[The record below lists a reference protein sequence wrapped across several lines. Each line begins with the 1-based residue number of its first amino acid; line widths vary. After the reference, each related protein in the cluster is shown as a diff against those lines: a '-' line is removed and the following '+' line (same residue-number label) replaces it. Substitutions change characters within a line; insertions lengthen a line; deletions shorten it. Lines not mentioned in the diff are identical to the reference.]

1 MKITIGTQNKSKIE
15 ALKETIED
23 YDFLK
28 DAEIISK
35 KADSG
40 VNDQPKN
47 FNEIITGAKNR
58 AKAVFES
65 NLSFGIESGIT
76 PVPHTESGHLEF
88 TCCVIYDGKNF
99 HIGMSSGFDMPPK
112 LMQLLHQGKDLSQAS
127 FESGLT
133 EKQNLGAEEGIVG
146 VLTKGIVPRK
156 EYTKH
161 AIKMAMIHL
170 QNKEHY

>member
-1 MKITIGTQNKSKIE
+1 MKITIGTQNKVKIQ
-15 ALKETIED
+15 ALKESIKT

-28 DAEIISK
+28 NAEIVSK
-35 KADSG
+35 NVDSG
-40 VNDQPKN
+40 VTEQPKN

-58 AKAVFES
+58 AKTAFES
-65 NLSFGIESGIT
+65 HLSFGIESGIT
-76 PVPHTESGHLEF
+76 PIPHTKSGHLEF
-88 TCCVIYDGKNF
+88 TCCVIYDGKDF

-112 LMQLLHQGKDLSQAS
+112 LMNLINQGMDLNQAS
-127 FESGLT
+127 FEAGLT
-133 EKQNLGAEEGIVG
+133 EKQNVGAEEGIIG

>member
-1 MKITIGTQNKSKIE
+1 MKITIGTQNKIKIE
-15 ALKETIED
+15 ALKESIKD

-28 DAEIISK
+28 NAEIIAK
-35 KADSG
+35 RADSN
-40 VNDQPKN
+40 VPDQPKN
-47 FNEIITGAKNR
+47 FNEIIIGAKNR
-58 AKAVFES
+58 AKVAFED

-76 PVPHTESGHLEF
+76 PVPHTKSGHLEF

-112 LMQLLHQGKDLSQAS
+112 LMQLLHQGKDLTQAS
-127 FESGLT
+127 FEAGFT
-133 EKQNLGAEEGIVG
+133 DKKNIGEEEGIVG
-146 VLTKGIVPRK
+146 ILTKGIVPRK
-156 EYTKH
+156 EYTKY